1 MAVGLIDTLALLKAG
16 YKKKDIEALEQ
27 MDIEAKKNQ
36 EGEKKEPDPEPKQKE
51 EDPAKHENQ
60 KKDPEPEPDYK
71 KLYEEAQAELSKVK
85 EDLSSIQ
92 DKNIHSD
99 SSGTVTEAAKKQ
111 EETLKNLVRSYM

>member
-27 MDIEAKKNQ
+27 MDIEAKKTQ
-36 EGEKKEPDPEPKQKE
+36 EEKKEPDPEPKQKE
-51 EDPAKHENQ
+51 EAPAKHEN
-60 KKDPEPEPDYK
+60 KEKDPEPDYK

>member
-1 MAVGLIDTLALLKAG
+1 MALGLTDTLALLKAG

-27 MDIEAKKNQ
+27 MDIEAKKKL
-36 EGEKKEPDPEPKQKE
+36 EEEKKDPDPEPKQKT
-51 EDPAKHENQ
+51 EDAAKHET
-60 KKDPEPEPDYK
+60 KEKDPEPDYK
-71 KLYEEAQAELSKVK
+71 KLYEEAQAELTKVK

>member
-27 MDIEAKKNQ
+27 MDIEAQKHP
-36 EGEKKEPDPEPKQKE
+36 EEKKDPDPEPEQKK
-51 EDPAKHENQ
+51 EDAAKHDNQ
-60 KKDPEPEPDYK
+60 DPDPEPDYK
-71 KLYEEAQAELSKVK
+71 KLYEETQAELAKVK

>member
-1 MAVGLIDTLALLKAG
+1 MAVGLMDTLALLKAG

-27 MDIEAKKNQ
+27 MDIESKKNP
-36 EGEKKEPDPEPKQKE
+36 EEKKDPDPEPKQKT
-51 EDPAKHENQ
+51 EDLAKHENQ
-60 KKDPEPEPDYK
+60 EKDPEPDYK
-71 KLYEEAQAELSKVK
+71 KLYEESQAELTKVK
-85 EDLSSIQ
+85 ADLSSIQ

>member
-27 MDIEAKKNQ
+27 MDIEAKKNP
-36 EGEKKEPDPEPKQKE
+36 EEEKKEPDPEPKQKE
-51 EDPAKHENQ
+51 EAPAKHENQ
-60 KKDPEPEPDYK
+60 EKDPEPDYK
-71 KLYEEAQAELSKVK
+71 KLYEEALAELSKVK
-85 EDLSSIQ
+85 EDLSSLQ